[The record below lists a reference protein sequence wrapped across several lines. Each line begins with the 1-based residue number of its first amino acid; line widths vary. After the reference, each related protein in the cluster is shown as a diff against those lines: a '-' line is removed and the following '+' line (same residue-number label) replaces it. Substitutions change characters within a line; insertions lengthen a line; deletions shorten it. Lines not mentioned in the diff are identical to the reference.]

1 MGTLCNSAKRQSME
15 QKMNGKLKKAGILA
29 LMGALVLAAV
39 GGIASAMWMHRQLK
53 GCETL
58 LDKAVGIISA
68 KEDGSAKKKRKKEQG
83 I

>member
-39 GGIASAMWMHRQLK
+39 GGIASK
-53 GCETL
+53 T
-58 LDKAVGIISA
+58 A
-68 KEDGSAKKKRKKEQG
+68 KSTDANRVSSKT
-83 I
+83 